1 MRIVARRNCGGRPA
15 LCAVSVSLVMVVAV
29 MMSAG
34 IMLRCVRS
42 FPVRGMVMVWMQG
55 IMPPRSEL
63 PRGNRNKAGE
73 SRH

>member
-1 MRIVARRNCGGRPA
+1 
-15 LCAVSVSLVMVVAV
+15 MVVAV